1 MSQQV
6 DRLYLSLAG
15 TGRVYD
21 ITSLTGTVN
30 LPTPLA
36 SPIATTAA
44 NMSDLAVGYDSP
56 GGNPNNL
63 VFIHSNTLASSSLYK
78 NGNIISPAA
87 TLPNVPIGGMGT
99 NNVPGTYFGRVYGF
113 QSNTKT
119 LYPIYPSGST
129 VAIGPAPN
137 DTDWA
142 SGTTFGTDTFFD
154 YENNIYMF
162 LNNSAGTAR
171 YLYKIA
177 IATGLA
183 TKVVQLSGPASTVS
197 GIQGMAY
204 LKGNVY
210 TATIFGSSGGSANS
224 VQINRINI
232 NTGASTT
239 VATINI
245 GSNEYGNLDLATV
258 PYYIPFTFSCGS
270 AAFQGNAAF
279 STGYASTKTLRI
291 PITDIYTPG
300 TYTLNVSGTDI
311 TTASHQVNVTSTST
325 YVEVPVTYNGTGVA
339 GNRTVTVRLGN
350 SSTVCQITAV
360 VEPSFGC
367 TSAMYIS
374 QSSTLYNI
382 NTTTNPFTF
391 PSIGSY
397 GSNFNSI
404 GLNPL
409 DGLIY
414 GTLDGGRNIVRIN
427 AAGNYTFLG
436 PVTGLNADGGYNA
449 GDFDSLGNYY
459 VKLGSNNNTIYRV
472 NLATMT
478 ATTITLSQAVNIP
491 DFAYRKA
498 DGKLYGVGSVTGRL
512 VSIDLSTTP
521 ATVTLFQDSI
531 SSEPFGAMFASS
543 TGEIFGSVNSG
554 GFYQFNVT
562 TGKRTLISSSPASD
576 VNDGAHCTNATI
588 VFTSD
593 LYVTKTN
600 GTTTYAPGTT
610 TTYTVVVGN
619 NGPFG
624 VQDATFSDLVPSGIP
639 AGNVSYTATAAGG
652 ATTSIMGVNT
662 GSINDVISLPLTGT
676 VTYTITV
683 NIPVSFTGNLTN
695 TARVTS
701 PANSV
706 DPDLSNNTATDT
718 DTQSVCYNTV
728 TNISTGIDSKHG
740 ITLQKRTGTAN
751 GNWPMMRKSAHTVL
765 ESNTQGL
772 VITRVPTSG
781 LAAITSPQEG
791 MMVFDT
797 TVKCLKIYSDFSWKC
812 FSVPACP

>member
-1 MSQQV
+1 
-6 DRLYLSLAG
+6 
-15 TGRVYD
+15 
-21 ITSLTGTVN
+21 
-30 LPTPLA
+30 
-36 SPIATTAA
+36 
-44 NMSDLAVGYDSP
+44 
-56 GGNPNNL
+56 
-63 VFIHSNTLASSSLYK
+63 
-78 NGNIISPAA
+78 
-87 TLPNVPIGGMGT
+87 
-99 NNVPGTYFGRVYGF
+99 
-113 QSNTKT
+113 
-119 LYPIYPSGST
+119 
-129 VAIGPAPN
+129 
-137 DTDWA
+137 
-142 SGTTFGTDTFFD
+142 
-154 YENNIYMF
+154 MF

-270 AAFQGNAAF
+270 AAFQGNVAF

-391 PSIGSY
+391 PPIGSHT
-397 GSNFNSI
+397 NFINAI
-404 GLNPL
+404 GVNPL

-414 GTLDGGRNIVRIN
+414 GIVDNTNQLVRIN
-427 AAGNYTFLG
+427 ASGVFTVLG
-436 PVTGLNADGGYNA
+436 AVSGLPVGGGINT
-449 GDFDSLGNYY
+449 GDFDHLGNFF
-459 VKLGSNNNTIYRV
+459 VKQSGVNNIIYRV
-472 NLATMT
+472 NLTTMSATSL
-478 ATTITLSQAVNIP
+478 TISQSINIS
-491 DFAYRKA
+491 DFAYRKL
-498 DGKLYGVGSVTGRL
+498 DNKLYGVVNADGRL
-512 VSIDLSTTP
+512 ASIDVSTTP
-521 ATVTLFQDSI
+521 ATVTILGGASSI
-531 SSEPFGAMFASS
+531 SPFGAMFASS
-543 TGEIFGSVNSG
+543 TGEIFGSVNTG
-554 GFYQFNVT
+554 GFYQFNIIN
-562 TGKRTLISSSPASD
+562 GQRTLISSSPASSA
-576 VNDGAHCTNATI
+576 NDGAHCTNAAI
-588 VFTSD
+588 AFTSD

-652 ATTSIMGVNT
+652 ATTSITGVNT

-676 VTYTITV
+676 VAYTITV
-683 NIPVSFTGNLTN
+683 DIPVSFTGNLTN

-718 DTQSVCYNTV
+718 DTQSVCYNSV

-797 TVKCLKIYSDFSWKC
+797 TVKCLKIYSDSSWKC
-812 FSVPACP
+812 FSVPACL